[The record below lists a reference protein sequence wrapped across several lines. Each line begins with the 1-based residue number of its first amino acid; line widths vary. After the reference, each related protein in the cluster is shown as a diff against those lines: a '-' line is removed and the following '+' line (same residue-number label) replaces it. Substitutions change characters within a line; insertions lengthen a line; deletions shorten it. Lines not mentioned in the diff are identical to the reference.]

1 MIAVWIPAC
10 AGMTMRVFLFEFMIK
25 QRDDMETQ
33 TLENPTFDTQDEF
46 KRKPIAENII
56 RLLTSPIA
64 FPLWSSTA
72 AGERVKLNFAKN

>member
-10 AGMTMRVFLFEFMIK
+10 AGMTMRVFLFEFMIR

-46 KRKPIAENII
+46 VSR
-56 RLLTSPIA
+56 
-64 FPLWSSTA
+64 
-72 AGERVKLNFAKN
+72 